1 MMMNTDHS
9 YKKQINIMGIIGI
22 RSGSKGVKDKNIKLL
37 NGKPLVGWIIEKA
50 LKSKYINKLVVSTD
64 SENYKKIAED
74 FGAEVPCLRPNDFA
88 GDNSPE
94 IDYVRHMLEQLK
106 QQEDYEPDIVVRM
119 MATVPL
125 QTTDD
130 IDQSISKLI
139 QSSDLDSVVVI
150 AEARQH
156 PLKALKIVKDQKNN
170 ERLVTYFSNSG
181 REVTPIARQNY
192 DKAYYR
198 SNIIACK
205 KSVIDITNS
214 LTGDNVSYY
223 IIPQDRAIDIDN
235 PIDFQ
240 IVESLVEE

>member
-1 MMMNTDHS
+1 MNSSHS
-9 YKKQINIMGIIGI
+9 NNTQISTMGIIGI
-22 RSGSKGVKDKNIKLL
+22 RSGSKGVKDKNIKML

-50 LKSKYINKLVVSTD
+50 LKSKYINRLIISTD
-64 SENYKKIAED
+64 SESYKKIAED
-74 FGAEVPCLRPNDFA
+74 FGAEVPCLRPHDFA
-88 GDNSPE
+88 DDSSPE
-94 IDYVRHMLEQLK
+94 IDYVTHMLTYLK
-106 QQEDYEPDIVVRM
+106 EVENYEPDIVVRM

-130 IDQSISKLI
+130 IDQCISKLI

-156 PLKALKIVKDQKNN
+156 PLKALKIIKDKKNN
-170 ERLVTYFSNSG
+170 DRLVTYFSDSG

-198 SNIIACK
+198 SNVIACK
-205 KSVIDITNS
+205 KSVIDKTKS

-223 IIPQDRAIDIDN
+223 IIPQERAIDIDN

-240 IVESLVEE
+240 IVENLIDK